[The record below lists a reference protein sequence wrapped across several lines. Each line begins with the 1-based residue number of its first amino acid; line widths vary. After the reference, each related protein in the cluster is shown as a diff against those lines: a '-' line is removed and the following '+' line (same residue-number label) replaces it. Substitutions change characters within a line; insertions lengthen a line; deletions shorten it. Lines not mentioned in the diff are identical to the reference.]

1 MCAVIGKSAPQMI
14 FEEVYVSIPDLRDI
28 LLPDVNLTSN
38 PWLFMHLTETL
49 DKRVLAHVS
58 KHDDGSL
65 VSNFSMNLN
74 VSTILSDAFFK
85 NDSVKI
91 SDWSVDEVVKKFD
104 LLERETQQFNI
115 HTMDDVMNEILQYE
129 FSDDV
134 SLLVTNLRGYVANL
148 EVDKITETTNAIKAI
163 LTKSE

>member
-1 MCAVIGKSAPQMI
+1 MI
-14 FEEVYVSIPDLRDI
+14 IDMTPAF
-28 LLPDVNLTSN
+28 
-38 PWLFMHLTETL
+38 LTECE
-49 DKRVLAHVS
+49 RYQ
-58 KHDDGSL
+58 
-65 VSNFSMNLN
+65 M
-74 VSTILSDAFFK
+74 ILSDAFFK

-115 HTMDDVMNEILQYE
+115 RTMDDAMNAILQYE